1 MNITNLLMINNN
13 YHNILKK
20 DKNIKN
26 KNKNIKKKLNLVNI
40 NKVSINW

>member
-1 MNITNLLMINNN
+1 MNIINLLMIKNN

-26 KNKNIKKKLNLVNI
+26 KNRNIKKKLNLVNI
-40 NKVSINW
+40 NKVSIN